1 MMMISQKDIS
11 VAFTGHRTYDGQVQ
25 TEMMTLLEEL
35 YERGYRRFLT
45 GMAWGFDLAAGCA
58 VMQLRQLKEDVKLVA
73 VVPYRDFKTLFRDE
87 DEQLYD
93 AVFDAADE
101 HLVVCQ
107 HGGNAAFRMRNDMLV
122 ESASLVVAW
131 WDGKPQ
137 SGTAYTV
144 RMAKKIGCE
153 VINLHPVELRER
165 QLELF

>member
-1 MMMISQKDIS
+1 MISQKDIS

-25 TEMMTLLEEL
+25 TEIMTLLEEL

-58 VMQLRQLKEDVKLVA
+58 VMQLKQSKGDVKLVA
-73 VVPYRDFKTLFRDE
+73 MVPYHDFKALFRDK
-87 DEQLYD
+87 DAQLYD

-122 ESASLVVAW
+122 DSASLIVAW

-137 SGTAYTV
+137 SGTAYTI
-144 RMAKKIGCE
+144 RRAIKFGRE
-153 VINLHPVELRER
+153 VINLHPVESREW